1 MTRINVVPV
10 EELSDQWLIAEY
22 RELPRVLKGNF
33 SIKNAS
39 DNYILGKGH
48 VKWARKHGLFVFNR
62 YLNIIKE
69 MHFRGFQTHFNN
81 DLSKYITNNINNDY
95 KVNMSDL
102 KVNKQ
107 RLIEKYIKKPSFYK
121 WTNRNKPKYLK

>member
-39 DNYILGKGH
+39 DKYILGKGH
-48 VKWARKHGLFVFNR
+48 VKWARKYAIYTNSRMNKIVE
-62 YLNIIKE
+62 E
-69 MHFRGFQTHFNN
+69 MLYRGFKPKFSSDLSMYISKDMENDYNPDLN
-81 DLSKYITNNINNDY
+81 DLKIN
-95 KVNMSDL
+95 KT
-102 KVNKQ
+102 
-107 RLIEKYIKKPSFYK
+107 RLIERYNRKPHFYK
-121 WTNRNKPKYLK
+121 WTKRQKPDYLK

>member
-1 MTRINVVPV
+1 MTRVNVVLV
-10 EELSDQWLIAEY
+10 EELSDQWLIAKY

-33 SIKNAS
+33 SIKNAP

-81 DLSKYITNNINNDY
+81 D
-95 KVNMSDL
+95 
-102 KVNKQ
+102 
-107 RLIEKYIKKPSFYK
+107 
-121 WTNRNKPKYLK
+121 